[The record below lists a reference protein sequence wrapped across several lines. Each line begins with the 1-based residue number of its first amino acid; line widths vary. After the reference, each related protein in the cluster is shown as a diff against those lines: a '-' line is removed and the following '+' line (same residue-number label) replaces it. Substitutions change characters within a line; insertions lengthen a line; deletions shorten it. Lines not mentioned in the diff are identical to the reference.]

1 MRATSSAFLPE
12 NLAAAAPLLDAL
24 KEVAAS
30 HGATN
35 TQIALAWL
43 IRRKNVVVI
52 PGASLGG
59 PGRGQRGGRR
69 HRAERR
75 RGRSPRRGVGP
86 LRPIAG
92 FSAMTRLAQMRAERA
107 ASRVRRAVG
116 GLGA

>member
-52 PGASLGG
+52 PGASSVA
-59 PGRGQRGGRR
+59 Q
-69 HRAERR
+69 AEANAAAADIELSDDEDARLVEASDR
-75 RGRSPRRGVGP
+75 YA
-86 LRPIAG
+86 PIAG